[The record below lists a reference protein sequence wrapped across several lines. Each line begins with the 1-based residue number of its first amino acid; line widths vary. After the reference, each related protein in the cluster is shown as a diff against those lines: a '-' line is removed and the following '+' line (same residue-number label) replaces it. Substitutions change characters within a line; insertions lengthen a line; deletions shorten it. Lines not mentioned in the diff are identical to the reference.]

1 MGYWIYCAPQHGVVS
16 WVLEELRPPLTNYK
30 WSLAMTINAFTPISP
45 ETLFAPFQAIS
56 NLAAEKAGKFADI
69 QLTAL
74 ETYFAVGIN
83 QCKAA
88 AAIHSPEDFQVL
100 AGKQQ
105 ELFKLLGE
113 KALVDMQQIMLLGS
127 EFGAQVQNVVLESSK
142 PLTAAPTA

>member
-1 MGYWIYCAPQHGVVS
+1 MDFGGAQASLIEP
-16 WVLEELRPPLTNYK
+16 K
-30 WSLAMTINAFTPISP
+30 WSNAMTIKAFAPVSV
-45 ETLFAPFQAIS
+45 ETLFVPFQTIS
-56 NLAAEKAGKFADI
+56 NLAAEKAGKLADI

-74 ETYFAVGIN
+74 ETYLAVGIN

-88 AAIHSPEDFQVL
+88 AAVHSPEDFQTL

-142 PLTAAPTA
+142 PLVTETN